1 MLLYLH
7 WEVEVVGSEVV
18 RVVVSLYSSG
28 KNPKEKF
35 LAEEWALAN
44 TKHGHCQVLIIN

>member
-1 MLLYLH
+1 MFLYLH

-35 LAEEWALAN
+35 LAEEWALA
-44 TKHGHCQVLIIN
+44 KHKTWSLSGTYN